1 MKKVIVYFLCI
12 LLGFIQTAYAADIYT
27 DYDFSDEAQAEF
39 DRLYL
44 DPSIYNPVSD
54 PLQIKQDRH
63 VIKSNSNNVE
73 SEPLI
78 FEFEPNQYVLP
89 EIPSPESIKSVHQ
102 GHVIT
107 VPEGT
112 ILNAKLQSG
121 VSSGSLDVNDQIT
134 AALYKNWEYQGNV
147 IAPVGSIVYGT
158 VTKVDAAGYAY
169 GNGMLEISFNKVMT
183 PEGVTYDISTKPIE
197 LKSENIRTKS
207 MARDILIGA
216 GVGLL
221 AAVLGSAFSG
231 DNWGRNMAIFGG
243 IGAAG
248 GALKGTMQRGIEANI
263 QADMP
268 LELILSKPVNAAVY
282 QQL

>member
-1 MKKVIVYFLCI
+1 MKKVIIYFLCI
-12 LLGFIQTAYAADIYT
+12 LLGFIQIAYAADIYT

-44 DPSIYNPVSD
+44 DPSMYNPVSE
-54 PLQIKQDRH
+54 PLQIKQDKH
-63 VIKSNSNNVE
+63 IIKSNSNKVE
-73 SEPLI
+73 HDPLI

-89 EIPSPESIKSVHQ
+89 EIQIPDSVKSVHQ

-107 VPEGT
+107 VPEGAV
-112 ILNAKLQSG
+112 LNAKLQSG

-263 QADMP
+263 QSDMP

>member
-12 LLGFIQTAYAADIYT
+12 LSGLIQVAYAAEIYT

-39 DRLYL
+39 ERMYL
-44 DPSIYNPVSD
+44 DPEPYNPL

-63 VIKSNSNNVE
+63 VIKSNSDKKD
-73 SEPLI
+73 PDPMT
-78 FEFEPNQYVLP
+78 FEFEPNQYILP
-89 EIPSPESIKSVHQ
+89 EIDSPETVKSVQQ
-102 GHVIT
+102 GQVIT
-107 VPEGT
+107 IPEGSK
-112 ILNAKLQSG
+112 LDAKLQSG

-134 AALYKNWEYQGNV
+134 AALYKNWEYQGNI

-169 GNGMLEISFNKVMT
+169 DNGMLEISFNKVMT

-197 LKSENIRTKS
+197 LKSDNSRAKN
-207 MARDILIGA
+207 MARDVLIGA
-216 GVGLL
+216 GIGLL

-231 DNWGRNMAIFGG
+231 ANWGSNMAIFGG

-248 GALKGTMQRGIEANI
+248 GVLKGAAQRGTDANI
-263 QADMP
+263 EADMP
-268 LELILSKPVNAAVY
+268 LELILSKPVNAVIY
-282 QQL
+282 QPL